1 MSTPLLSVRG
11 LSIALGADARPAS
24 LVQDVSFDVSSGQIL
39 SIVGE
44 SGSGK
49 SMTAKAIMGLLPPK
63 ASASGTAMF
72 RGQNLLAKNASP
84 AAWHRHWLDLSRT
97 DDSADPS
104 FDNRK
109 SIDGSDGLP
118 RPCKY

>member
-1 MSTPLLSVRG
+1 MSKTLLSVRE
-11 LSIALGADARPAS
+11 LSITLGLDARATS

-63 ASASGTAMF
+63 AHASGTAIF
-72 RGQNLLAKNASP
+72 R
-84 AAWHRHWLDLSRT
+84 
-97 DDSADPS
+97 
-104 FDNRK
+104 
-109 SIDGSDGLP
+109 
-118 RPCKY
+118 